1 MAKKYCK
8 SSELTNEDHLILSLS
23 ANILAGILA
32 NGNTCICNGID
43 GLDNTCEWA
52 IFYAMRLINSYKVSI
67 GKNEEIQI
75 PLPYSDGNA

>member
-32 NGNTCICNGID
+32 NGNTWQTGILASAVESAD
-43 GLDNTCEWA
+43 
-52 IFYAMRLINSYKVSI
+52 
-67 GKNEEIQI
+67 
-75 PLPYSDGNA
+75 